1 MKFKIGNMNSQK
13 IINNIFT
20 TALIYFIIIIL
31 KLFMDLSIIPGK
43 AVAPEMVKFYNII
56 HSIKTIMTPILGI
69 ILFKLICEILYKILK
84 ACEIIIQND
93 NNKND

>member
-69 ILFKLICEILYKILK
+69 ISFKLICEILYKILK
-84 ACEIIIQND
+84 TCDIIIQND

>member
-31 KLFMDLSIIPGK
+31 KLFMDLSIVPGK

>member
-31 KLFMDLSIIPGK
+31 KLFMDLSIVPGK

-69 ILFKLICEILYKILK
+69 ISFKLICEILYKILK

>member
-69 ILFKLICEILYKILK
+69 ISFKLICEILYKILK